1 MLYFFLCALNREPQ
15 TLDELVEKIS
25 IEFDDVDKETI
36 KKDAEKIYETIIED
50 GFIIKGEPM
59 LHPKFKEF
67 LWATMHFVQR
77 ILTKQFVMHI
87 YKNFPSNLLQTT
99 QNLFITPSTYKKSL
113 K

>member
-15 TLDELVEKIS
+15 TLDKLVEKIS

-36 KKDAEKIYETIIED
+36 KKDAEKFYETIIED

-77 ILTKQFVMHI
+77 ILTKQFVMQI